1 MIPEQNKIAIKKIC
15 QLMTGVDWRLVG
27 SMNLAL
33 QGIKIDVHDIDIVID
48 IDDIDK
54 VNSILENY
62 CIQPIDVCEIE
73 FISSFYGQF
82 MIEKVYVDIVARSH
96 DEDKKVQVILA
107 PATIKKIGKT
117 LIPCGNLKAEY
128 EAYKRMGNVK
138 KTELIAKK
146 L

>member
-1 MIPEQNKIAIKKIC
+1 MIPEKNIIAIKKIC
-15 QLMTGVDWRLVG
+15 QLLTGVDWRLVG

-48 IDDIDK
+48 IDDIDR

-62 CIQPIDVCEIE
+62 CIQPIEVCEVE
-73 FISSFYGQF
+73 FISSFYGQY
-82 MIEKVYVDIVARSH
+82 MIEKVYIDIVARAY
-96 DEDKKVQVILA
+96 DEDIKVQVVMA
-107 PATIKKIGKT
+107 PATIKMIGKT
-117 LIPCGNLKAEY
+117 LIPCGSLGAEY
-128 EAYKRMGNVK
+128 EAYKRMGNIK